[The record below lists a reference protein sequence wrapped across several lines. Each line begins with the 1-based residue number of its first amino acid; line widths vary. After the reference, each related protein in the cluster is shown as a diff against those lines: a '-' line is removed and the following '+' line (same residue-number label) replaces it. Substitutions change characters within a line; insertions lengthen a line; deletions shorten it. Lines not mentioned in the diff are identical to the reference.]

1 MLKVRGEDFI
11 AKRVDNAFEKAKLME
26 TMIQKREGFRMVL
39 KQSCTNVCFQ
49 YVPPSLRNQTEDE
62 EWKKKIDQVSFNS
75 ISGLCIC

>member
-26 TMIQKREGFRMVL
+26 TMIQKREGFRMAL

-49 YVPPSLRNQTEDE
+49 YIPPSLRNQMEDE
-62 EWKKKIDQVSFNS
+62 EWKRKIDQVGFNL
-75 ISGLCIC
+75 ISGLRIC